1 MASFYLYIIKKDY
14 FVNPSSVVSNR
25 GDRVI
30 RFFLFLAFQWYIC
43 TLLLFFYSIK
53 QQMAKWLVYWFD
65 FIFLS
70 KTFLKI
76 YVHIY
81 KYIVHDK
88 KGHFILS
95 FWYLPAC
102 NWPILKQ
109 KYSQLW
115 TFCDIIS
122 RFQIFRQY

>member
-1 MASFYLYIIKKDY
+1 MASFYLYIIKKRLFCQPFFRSFQSWRQSY
-14 FVNPSSVVSNR
+14 SFLLISSFSM
-25 GDRVI
+25 I
-30 RFFLFLAFQWYIC
+30 HLYSFIIFLFYKTANG
-43 TLLLFFYSIK
+43 
-53 QQMAKWLVYWFD
+53 QMTSVLIWLYL
-65 FIFLS
+65 LS

-109 KYSQLW
+109 KYSQLC